1 MPLTRDFKDTIR
13 ARAQH
18 SASFRRALLT
28 EATQALIDGE
38 LDVGKAML
46 RDYINATVGFQE
58 LAELTESSPKSL
70 MRMLSPKGNPT
81 AQNLFGIIAHLQ
93 TKEGVQLTVRPRPS
107 H

>member
-1 MPLTRDFKDTIR
+1 
-13 ARAQH
+13 
-18 SASFRRALLT
+18 
-28 EATQALIDGE
+28 
-38 LDVGKAML
+38 
-46 RDYINATVGFQE
+46 VGFQE